1 MRFGLAL
8 GRPAK
13 AAVATR
19 EAGCNQCGELLALL
33 VLEHRLVPDHRTLV
47 LALVEDVEHAGI
59 GGDVRGGCQRVLEG
73 DVSLPRHHHEA
84 VWIYFSGAPTPLRAR
99 SNKPP
104 HLSRAGRGS
113 G

>member
-19 EAGCNQCGELLALL
+19 EARGNQCGELLALL
-33 VLEHRLVPDHRTLV
+33 VLEHRLVADHRTLV

-59 GGDVRGGCQRVLEG
+59 GGDVGGPCQRPLG
-73 DVSLPRHHHEA
+73 RDGARALPPHDPRAIHVPPA
-84 VWIYFSGAPTPLRAR
+84 PAPTRRPPQRRAPYPMAR
-99 SNKPP
+99 
-104 HLSRAGRGS
+104 R
-113 G
+113 

>member
-19 EAGCNQCGELLALL
+19 EPRCNQCGELLALL
-33 VLEHRLVPDHRTLV
+33 VFEHRLVPDHRALV

-59 GGDVRGGCQRVLEG
+59 GGDAGGRGKGLLGG
-73 DVSLPRHHHEA
+73 DV
-84 VWIYFSGAPTPLRAR
+84 APTRDHPPARWIFFSRPRPPSPPRPKNRA
-99 SNKPP
+99 P
-104 HLSRAGRGS
+104 
-113 G
+113 

>member
-19 EAGCNQCGELLALL
+19 EAGGNQCGELLALL
-33 VLEHRLVPDHRTLV
+33 VLEHRLVADHRTLV

-59 GGDVRGGCQRVLEG
+59 GGDVGGRCQPLVVG
-73 DVSLPRHHHEA
+73 VGPPPPPPPYP
-84 VWIYFSGAPTPLRAR
+84 VVIPPPPTP
-99 SNKPP
+99 PP
-104 HLSRAGRGS
+104 TPPPPKNHPPL
-113 G
+113 

>member
-19 EAGCNQCGELLALL
+19 EAGGNQCGELLALL
-33 VLEHRLVPDHRTLV
+33 VLEHRLVADHRTLV

-59 GGDVRGGCQRVLEG
+59 GGDVGGRFQRLLER
-73 DVSLPRHHHEA
+73 DV
-84 VWIYFSGAPTPLRAR
+84 APPVHPPYPGGNSPARAR
-99 SNKPP
+99 PP
-104 HLSRAGRGS
+104 LAAP
-113 G
+113 

>member
-19 EAGCNQCGELLALL
+19 EARGNQCGELLALL
-33 VLEHRLVPDHRTLV
+33 VLEHRLVADHRTLV

-59 GGDVRGGCQRVLEG
+59 GGDVGGRCQRLLG
-73 DVSLPRHHHEA
+73 RGVSPARPPPHAGGSYLPR
-84 VWIYFSGAPTPLRAR
+84 AP
-99 SNKPP
+99 PP
-104 HLSRAGRGS
+104 PPAPPPKTR
-113 G
+113 